1 MNLDAV
7 IFVPALTGSVIVGFV
22 FLMFAAHY
30 YLSVLE
36 GTAAGA
42 REIPWEGDA
51 ITNNF
56 TKVFYLA
63 WLMGLWAGPAYFVGR
78 AIASGSDAAWI
89 KLAAPLL
96 VIWVVYPLSQLA
108 SLSASSVWVPMN
120 LDVFARLA
128 QKPLV
133 TIGFF
138 ALTLPVFAL
147 IGIAFKWAYMT
158 RGEFPLLFAGVPLL
172 CFAVLL
178 YARLL
183 GRLAFA
189 LMFTKNLFKR
199 KKKKKPKNEPAK
211 SDADTEFDEPA
222 PAPLQPSEM
231 APINTPDGELAG
243 YNVLMA
249 DDPPAPKKRVKAV
262 IVEDDPPPE
271 LEPPLRF
278 APEPPPL
285 PPLQSPPRRPKSDRP
300 LERARTWTDDD
311 DDSTPYGVNPSEV
324 KDDERIP
331 AEVVKPR
338 ADEMAL
344 LDRRDAPKPPKVVW
358 SVELLAFLLQ
368 PGTIS
373 ALVVM
378 SGLGVLAGVFVRV
391 ARAFDPTLGAE

>member
-7 IFVPALTGSVIVGFV
+7 IFVPALTGSVIVGFA

-42 REIPWEGDA
+42 KEIPWEGDA

-56 TKVFYLA
+56 IKVFYLA

-78 AIASGSDAAWI
+78 TIASGSDATWI

-96 VIWVVYPLSQLA
+96 VIWVLYPLSQLA

-133 TIGFF
+133 TVGFF

-158 RGEFPLLFAGVPLL
+158 RGEFPLLFMGVPLL

-199 KKKKKPKNEPAK
+199 KKKKKPKREVE
-211 SDADTEFDEPA
+211 EFDAEPDA
-222 PAPLQPSEM
+222 EDTPPLQPSEM

-243 YNVLMA
+243 YNVLME
-249 DDPPAPKKRVKAV
+249 DDPPAPKKRVKAIV
-262 IVEDDPPPE
+262 VEDEPE
-271 LEPPLRF
+271 VSEPEPVLKL

-285 PPLQSPPRRPKSDRP
+285 PAHVKPATDRP
-300 LERARTWTDDD
+300 LERTRVWDDEDDD
-311 DDSTPYGVNPSEV
+311 TTPYTMNPSEV
-324 KDDERIP
+324 KDEERIP
-331 AEVVKPR
+331 QEVVKPR
-338 ADEMAL
+338 ADEVAL

-358 SVELLAFLLQ
+358 SWELLAFLLQ

-373 ALVVM
+373 ALITM

-391 ARAFDPTLGAE
+391 ARAFDPTLGSE